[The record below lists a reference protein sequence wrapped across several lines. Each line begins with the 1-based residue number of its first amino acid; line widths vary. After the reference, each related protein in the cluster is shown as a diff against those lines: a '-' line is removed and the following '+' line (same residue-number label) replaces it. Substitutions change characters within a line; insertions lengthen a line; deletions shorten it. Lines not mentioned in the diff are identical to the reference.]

1 MNGWK
6 RALGAV
12 LLSAAVALPGASGFA
27 QSRSTDELEARLG
40 RVERMLESG
49 SLADMFMQLQQLQRE
64 VRQLRGDLEFQA
76 HAIEELKRRQLE
88 LIREVKRPGGQQPG
102 DEAEA
107 ETPQP
112 SAPVTEDIIPKPAEL
127 ALPAPAAPSGAEAD
141 PSVEQVAYQNGF
153 NLLRDGRYA
162 DAINVFRAF
171 LASYPESS
179 YAGAAQYWLAES
191 HYVSRNFKEAVE
203 EFRKVI
209 AGYPGS
215 SKDADARLKMGYAY
229 YELGEWELARQ
240 TLSELIARYPD
251 AKVARLAQS
260 RLERMRLEGH

>member
-1 MNGWK
+1 MNGWR

-12 LLSAAVALPGASGFA
+12 LLSAAVALPAASGFA
-27 QSRSTDELEARLG
+27 QSRSTGDLEARLS
-40 RVERMLESG
+40 RLERMLESS
-49 SLADMFMQLQQLQRE
+49 SLADMFLQLQQLQRE
-64 VRQLRGDLEFQA
+64 MQQLRGDLEVQA

-88 LIREVKRPGGQQPG
+88 LAREVKRPG
-102 DEAEA
+102 DEATA
-107 ETPQP
+107 ETQRPSP
-112 SAPVTEDIIPKPAEL
+112 SAAEDIIPEPAEM
-127 ALPAPAAPSGAEAD
+127 ASPAPAAPSVVEAD

-153 NLLRDGRYA
+153 NLLREGRYA

-171 LASYPESS
+171 LASYPKSS

-191 HYVSRNFKEAVE
+191 YYVSRNFKAAVD

-209 AGYPGS
+209 TGYPGS

-229 YELGEWELARQ
+229 YELGEWEQARQ